1 MNYEDAI
8 KDLIYRYLEVV
19 EYDDEKRNN
28 FVKEISEIIK
38 EEK

>member
-19 EYDDEKRNN
+19 EYDDEKRNS
-28 FVKEISEIIK
+28 FVKEISKIIK